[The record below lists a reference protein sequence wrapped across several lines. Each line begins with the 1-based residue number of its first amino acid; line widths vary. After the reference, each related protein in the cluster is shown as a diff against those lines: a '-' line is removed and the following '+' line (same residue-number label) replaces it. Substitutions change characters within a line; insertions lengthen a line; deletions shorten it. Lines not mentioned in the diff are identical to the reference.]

1 MRENIFH
8 LISAIRSWLIWNLP
22 RQDVIAYQI
31 RQSFKPGEI
40 TPEEANEVGYETG
53 MRFTKGKHAFIVATH
68 VERAHIH
75 NHIIFNSTNLKCDR
89 KLRDFW
95 FSGIVLQRLSDI
107 ICLEHGLSVIP
118 KVKPSER
125 QRRTKYPERVSMR
138 DFIWED
144 ILKCLDQKPAD
155 FEELLKLLQAE
166 GYEIKRGKHT
176 AVCGKEQKR
185 FIRFRSFT
193 IINGQM
199 RVDLESFEKWY
210 ANQVKHKKVNGE
222 DPGAELTKKSYSFRD
237 AANLLG
243 IHSSNLYEI
252 WREEKLETFTV
263 DFTKRIPIEVFE
275 KWYENQIMYQ
285 KVGKMPTITDLQA
298 DFIPLHEAAALLG
311 ITKEKMSV
319 ITRASRFKDCFEI
332 QVFED
337 KKWISKKSFQH
348 FLNAQSVYQV
358 VKESGPVKQNNQE
371 SMETKEYISRSE
383 AAALAGVTSGT
394 ITKWMQMERFSCVG
408 AGKVLRINRKEFL
421 QWLKEYQE
429 GAG

>member
-1 MRENIFH
+1 
-8 LISAIRSWLIWNLP
+8 
-22 RQDVIAYQI
+22 
-31 RQSFKPGEI
+31 
-40 TPEEANEVGYETG
+40 
-53 MRFTKGKHAFIVATH
+53 
-68 VERAHIH
+68 
-75 NHIIFNSTNLKCDR
+75 
-89 KLRDFW
+89 
-95 FSGIVLQRLSDI
+95 
-107 ICLEHGLSVIP
+107 
-118 KVKPSER
+118 
-125 QRRTKYPERVSMR
+125 
-138 DFIWED
+138 
-144 ILKCLDQKPAD
+144 
-155 FEELLKLLQAE
+155 
-166 GYEIKRGKHT
+166 
-176 AVCGKEQKR
+176 
-185 FIRFRSFT
+185 
-193 IINGQM
+193 
-199 RVDLESFEKWY
+199 
-210 ANQVKHKKVNGE
+210 
-222 DPGAELTKKSYSFRD
+222 
-237 AANLLG
+237 
-243 IHSSNLYEI
+243 
-252 WREEKLETFTV
+252 
-263 DFTKRIPIEVFE
+263 
-275 KWYENQIMYQ
+275 MYQ

-358 VKESGPVKQNNQE
+358 VKEPGPVKQDNQE

>member
-1 MRENIFH
+1 MDNLTGADNIRKKIEENMVSGNLAKKKTMSVPEMRE
-8 LISAIRSWLIWNLP
+8 LLGLKKTESYWLVHKNF
-22 RQDVIAYQI
+22 
-31 RQSFKPGEI
+31 FKTE
-40 TPEEANEVGYETG
+40 
-53 MRFTKGKHAFIVATH
+53 
-68 VERAHIH
+68 
-75 NHIIFNSTNLKCDR
+75 
-89 KLRDFW
+89 
-95 FSGIVLQRLSDI
+95 
-107 ICLEHGLSVIP
+107 
-118 KVKPSER
+118 
-125 QRRTKYPERVSMR
+125 
-138 DFIWED
+138 
-144 ILKCLDQKPAD
+144 
-155 FEELLKLLQAE
+155 
-166 GYEIKRGKHT
+166 
-176 AVCGKEQKR
+176 
-185 FIRFRSFT
+185 

-199 RVDLESFEKWY
+199 RVDMESFEKWY

-243 IHSSNLYEI
+243 IHTANLYEI
-252 WREEKLETFTV
+252 WRDENLETITV

-285 KVGKMPTITDLQA
+285 KVGKMPTITDLQTE
-298 DFIPLHEAAALLG
+298 FIPLHEAAALLG

-332 QVFED
+332 RVFED

-358 VKESGPVKQNNQE
+358 MEESEYVKQDNPE
-371 SMETKEYISRSE
+371 SMETKEYISRPE